1 MQKLKA
7 RTAGIVAWPVSI
19 FLVALA
25 TLLTAQPAAAA
36 PTTYNVTSTACTG
49 AGSITEA
56 MDKANTNPGEDTIS
70 FTPGLVVDF
79 RNCPPNPAPPDPI
92 NYFTLQAKESVIF
105 EGNGAKLFGEVIWLD
120 QSGINRAGQDCAK
133 FGNGDRIIAVT
144 PGFITVGVVNK
155 DNADITVT
163 VRELNMEGLSAVAVI
178 QNNASLVM
186 EDLTLK
192 KIYSQ
197 PSNAC
202 QTPAISAGPG
212 ANFSAYRTVW
222 NGIWNDGRALGGI
235 PANGAIGSFG
245 TPGRGNLTIEDSLFV
260 TTGEAGAISWDGQAG
275 SEVNIVSSRFDDA
288 GGIAISGAATS
299 NVVNSIWSDYGLRPG
314 LDDRIVNL
322 STGEMNII
330 ASTLLFGSVNC
341 DGICE
346 GEASSRGRVLS
357 DINGGAKI
365 NLIQSAIGVTDP
377 DQGPVQTK
385 LLDTGLAGD
394 PLPGFSADVYTWIQP
409 TALQDADA
417 LKAVTFQPDL
427 LTEPPGLLTFPAFS
441 FNQATRATP
450 LVPGELI
457 DIVTDAVCD
466 DNNQANDG
474 ANPLRNPIDGSC
486 ITEDALGNPR
496 VDGNNNRNSGA
507 VQLSESPHLS
517 VVGVG
522 DGTVGLIWTKPT
534 DLIGTITGYNLY
546 YGEVGGAFI
555 DPPIMITD
563 PDTLTYQATG
573 LTNGTEYQFLVVSV
587 VDGAQSQFAS
597 NLVTATPQ
605 GVPEL
610 DCTMA
615 VPSSATLWPPNHSM
629 VSIDVLVLAPG
640 DSPVTVSID
649 SIFQD
654 EPVNGLGDGD
664 TSPDAE
670 GIGTRTASL
679 RAEREGGGNG
689 RVYTVSFTASLN
701 DGEKCE
707 GSVTVGVPHNPKWD
721 AVNDGPLFDSTQP

>member
-1 MQKLKA
+1 MH
-7 RTAGIVAWPVSI
+7 RSESRPAGIVALTMSV

-25 TLLTAQPAAAA
+25 AVLTAQPAAAD
-36 PTTYNVTSTACTG
+36 TYTVTSTACVGT
-49 AGSITEA
+49 GSITEA
-56 MDKANTNPGEDTIS
+56 MTLANTNPGEDTIS

-79 RNCPPNPAPPDPI
+79 RNCPPNPAPADPK
-92 NYFTLQAKESVIF
+92 NYFTLQATESVIF
-105 EGNGAKLFGEVIWLD
+105 EGNGAKLFGEMVWID
-120 QSGINRAGQDCAK
+120 GNGINRAGQDCAVA
-133 FGNGDRIIAVT
+133 GDIIQALT
-144 PGFITVGVVNK
+144 PGFITVGVKGN

-197 PSNAC
+197 PGNAC

-235 PANGAIGSFG
+235 PSNGAIGSFG
-245 TPGRGNLTIEDSLFV
+245 TGGRGNLTIEDSLFV
-260 TTGEAGAISWDGQAG
+260 RVAEAGAISWDGQAG
-275 SEVNIVSSRFDDA
+275 SEVNIVSSRFEIA

-299 NVVNSIWSDYGLRPG
+299 NIVNSIWSDFGTRPN

-341 DGICE
+341 DGICQ
-346 GEASSRGRVLS
+346 GEAGSAGRVLR
-357 DINGGAKI
+357 DNLGAKI

-377 DQGPVQTK
+377 DQGPKQTK
-385 LLDTGLAGD
+385 LLDPGSAGGA
-394 PLPGFSADVYTWIQP
+394 GFSADVYTWIQP

-417 LKAVTFQPDL
+417 LKTVTGQSLL
-427 LTEPPGLLTFPAFS
+427 LTDPPGLLTLPSFS

-450 LVPGELI
+450 IFPGELI

-486 ITEDALGNPR
+486 ITKDALGNPR

-517 VVGVG
+517 VAAVG
-522 DGTVGLIWTKPT
+522 DGTVDLIWTKPT
-534 DLIGTITGYNLY
+534 DLTGIITGYNLY

-555 DPPIMITD
+555 DPPIMIID

-587 VDGAQSQFAS
+587 VDGEQSQFAS

-605 GVPEL
+605 GPFDVDRTPDER
-610 DCTMA
+610 A
-615 VPSSATLWPPNHSM
+615 VATNKENKTRYWEKLYGGTCYKYEVGDDYGSVWEITGGDPSALILKSGRTN
-629 VSIDVLVLAPG
+629 DVWNTPDPG
-640 DSPVTVSID
+640 YY
-649 SIFQD
+649 
-654 EPVNGLGDGD
+654 G
-664 TSPDAE
+664 
-670 GIGTRTASL
+670 
-679 RAEREGGGNG
+679 
-689 RVYTVSFTASLN
+689 TVSFKDISHAIVCY
-701 DGEKCE
+701 D
-707 GSVTVGVPHNPKWD
+707 
-721 AVNDGPLFDSTQP
+721 PLPE